1 LPIQL
6 DLCDSPTAP
15 FDAAAHGTK
24 AICTSEGVCMTV
36 QDTEA
41 ALMLMML
48 GLGSCFLMMTPLSA
62 FWRVTA
68 AADAH
73 DARLG
78 RRLGWE
84 QPGLMLMMLVFL
96 AMVLMDINF
105 CPHLGREQLQL
116 MLMMLGVLVI
126 VMLLMMP
133 LMMLMMFVFHGAL
146 GVNGCG

>member
-1 LPIQL
+1 MLILGGCLGVNICGRCCPIVGRA
-6 DLCDSPTAP
+6 SRA
-15 FDAAAHGTK
+15 DA
-24 AICTSEGVCMTV
+24 
-36 QDTEA
+36 Q
-41 ALMLMML
+41 ML

-105 CPHLGREQLQL
+105 CPHLGCEQLQL

-126 VMLLMMP
+126 VMPLMMP
-133 LMMLMMFVFHGAL
+133 LMMLMMFVFMARW
-146 GVNGCG
+146 V